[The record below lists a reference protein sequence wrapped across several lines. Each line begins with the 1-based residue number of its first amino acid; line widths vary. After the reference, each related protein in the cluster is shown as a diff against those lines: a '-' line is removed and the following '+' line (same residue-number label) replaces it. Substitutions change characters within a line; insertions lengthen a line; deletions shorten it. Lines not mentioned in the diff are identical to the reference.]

1 MMPYIRT
8 KLLLHPNLLA
18 LAWFAAIAFIVSC
31 GVNAEPTLRP
41 TPVLSILPTAT
52 PEIHPLV
59 NPIWNVTPSI
69 NEQILTSDVII
80 RASLLSATA
89 ETETVS
95 SGDSVASTYRPLQK
109 LRFTAHEYLKGSGPA
124 ETVVIVRGEHTYL
137 TETEAQEAADIALSR
152 RNTSWDGRQGILFL
166 RNSFPA
172 QTSSDNTAS
181 GASGQASSQAFEF
194 TMSNPEVQSE
204 WDYSINTLS
213 RAWLPAEN
221 AAGVSGQSPKPAVS
235 SFIIDGNESPQPVI
249 SLADL
254 RSKIAEIVALQS
266 SGENTIAYQECIHFM
281 ITRERYYR
289 EDPYIPPEFTGNIA
303 SGSASGTIVHTY
315 SDSNGTRQYDNF
327 WLGGPDSHLFETHV
341 VDGDSVPS
349 NGYNYVITSAQPLPV
364 GEYRISHHIQSYRYL
379 PCDFKPDNAP
389 DNWTITVT
397 APENAVHETLF
408 SPSSGGIGE
417 VSAAEFQAG
426 GATTTITGLGWQDGA
441 VTLTLSQYIPLSGYA
456 LDFIALDGSV
466 ALRLN
471 LAADAPPS
479 AGRGSLTWPVAE
491 RPWQDG
497 DPLMLRI
504 REVESA
510 PTPTAA
516 PDLRR
521 RIYRR
526 RYKRP
531 SAALPLTRSRMR
543 EIRPSLLCFNGGRNG
558 L

>member
-18 LAWFAAIAFIVSC
+18 LLAWFAAIASIVSC

-41 TPVLSILPTAT
+41 TPVLPIPPTAT

-59 NPIWNVTPSI
+59 NPIWNVPPSI

-95 SGDSVASTYRPLQK
+95 SGARVASTYRPLQK
-109 LRFTAHEYLKGSGPA
+109 LRFTVHEYLKGSGPA
-124 ETVVIVRGEHTYL
+124 QAIVIVRGEHTYIS
-137 TETEAQEAADIALSR
+137 ETEAQNAADIALAR
-152 RNTSWDGRQGILFL
+152 RNTSWDARQGVLFL

-172 QTSSDNTAS
+172 QTSDSTAS
-181 GASGQASSQAFEF
+181 GVSGQTSSQAFEF
-194 TMSNPEVQSE
+194 TMSNHEVQTE

-221 AAGVSGQSPKPAVS
+221 AAGVSGQSLKPAVG
-235 SFIIDGNESPQPVI
+235 SFIINGNESPQPVI

-266 SGENTIAYQECIHFM
+266 SGESTTAYQECIHFM

-289 EDPYIPPEFTGNIA
+289 EDPYISPEFTGNIT

-327 WLGGPDSHLFETHV
+327 WLGGPDSHLFETQV

-379 PCDFKPDNAP
+379 PCDFKPDNTP

-397 APENAVHETLF
+397 APENAVHEALF
-408 SPSSGGIGE
+408 SPASGGIGE
-417 VSAAEFQAG
+417 VSAPEFQAG

-441 VTLTLSQYIPLSGYA
+441 VTLILSKYISLSGYT

-466 ALRLN
+466 ALSLN
-471 LAADAPPS
+471 LASDPPS
-479 AGRGSLTWPVAE
+479 DGGQESLSWPVAE

-497 DPLMLRI
+497 DRLMLRI
-504 REVESA
+504 REAESA

-516 PDLRR
+516 PE
-521 RIYRR
+521 
-526 RYKRP
+526 P
-531 SAALPLTRSRMR
+531 MPTPAP
-543 EIRPSLLCFNGGRNG
+543 
-558 L
+558 